1 MDWLDVLILKAPG
14 FFAALPPPEDLL
26 LGQLPFILFVAA
38 VILGN
43 LWDRKKP
50 RAQKPQPFPGQ
61 APLPDIKRPAEMT
74 PDVRPIPQPRI
85 RPERVQPAAQEPCP
99 SAAAAADAAEAAHA
113 ARLMDVPLAQAVIA
127 AEVLGRPRALR
138 PRRR

>member
-1 MDWLDVLILKAPG
+1 MDWLDDILILKAAG
-14 FFAALPPPEDLL
+14 FFAALPPPEDLIL
-26 LGQLPFILFVAA
+26 EQLPFILFVSA

-50 RAQKPQPFPGQ
+50 RAQKPRPFPGQ

-74 PDVRPIPQPRI
+74 LEVRPIPQPRI
-85 RPERVQPAAQEPCP
+85 RPEKGQPAVQEPCP
-99 SAAAAADAAEAAHA
+99 ADAAAADAAHA

-138 PRRR
+138 PWRR